1 MYPNNFNLTS
11 LILGADNFYLLK
23 LVFYKNN
30 LKTAANP
37 KICMIQP

>member
-30 LKTAANP
+30 LKTAAYP